1 MVGAFEELER
11 YAVRHASEAVRFD
24 RQGAKGL
31 ALAEYQKAVEV
42 LLKLCSLY
50 PNSPQHSVYLQR
62 IESYRRRIREL
73 QGGNGRPSTSL
84 SEKETEKTAP
94 SKPYQLSEKPAVRWE
109 DIADLEEAKK
119 AIIESVVYP
128 TKRPDLFPLGW
139 PRGILLYGPP
149 GCGKTLLA
157 AATASEIEANFYCVD
172 ASSIMSK
179 WLGESEKN
187 VAKLF
192 QEARNSSENGRP
204 SIIFID
210 EIDSLMAVR
219 LEEVGGEARVRNQF
233 LKEMDGILD
242 KTRKTYVYVFGATNK
257 PWLLDEPFI
266 RRFQKRIY
274 VPLPSLEARKELM
287 KIYSK
292 ELTLASDVDLDRLAA
307 LTEGYAGSDIRDLF
321 QAAHIKVVRE
331 FFQSGGAENSEAKPR
346 LITMQDLIEA
356 LKERKPSVSKTMLQA
371 YQRWAAEHGAL

>member
-1 MVGAFEELER
+1 MGAYEELER
-11 YAVRHASEAVRFD
+11 YAVRHASEAVRLD
-24 RQGAKGL
+24 RQGARGL
-31 ALAEYQKAVEV
+31 ALSEYQKAVEI

-50 PNSPQHSVYLQR
+50 PNSPQHNIYMER
-62 IESYRRRIREL
+62 IEAYRRRIKEL
-73 QGGNGRPSTSL
+73 KGGDGRPSLAPEREAEGLQAKSL
-84 SEKETEKTAP
+84 
-94 SKPYQLSEKPAVRWE
+94 YQPAEKPNVRWE

-119 AIIESVVYP
+119 AIIESIVYP

-187 VAKLF
+187 VARLF
-192 QEARNSSENGRP
+192 QEARQASANGKP

-210 EIDSLMAVR
+210 EIDSLMAAR
-219 LEEVGGEARVRNQF
+219 AEEVGGEARARNQF

-242 KTRKTYVYVFGATNK
+242 KSRKSYVYVFGATNK
-257 PWLLDEPFI
+257 PWILDEPFI

-274 VPLPSLEARKELM
+274 VPLPNFEARKELM
-287 KIYSK
+287 KIYSR
-292 ELTLASDVDLDRLAA
+292 ELNLAPDVDLDRLAA

-331 FFQSGGAENSEAKPR
+331 FFQSGGAENPKAKPR
-346 LITMQDLIEA
+346 PITMEDFLEA
-356 LKERKPSVSKTMLQA
+356 LKERKSSVSKAMLQA

>member
-1 MVGAFEELER
+1 MGALEELER
-11 YAVRHASEAVRFD
+11 YAVKHASEAVRLD
-24 RQGAKGL
+24 RQGARGL
-31 ALAEYQKAVEV
+31 ALTEYQKAVEV

-50 PNSPQHSVYLQR
+50 PNSPQHEIYMQR
-62 IESYRRRIREL
+62 IDVYRQRIKSL
-73 QGGNGRPSTSL
+73 QGGDGRPLTAIERETATHEGDGRL
-84 SEKETEKTAP
+84 HQLTEKP
-94 SKPYQLSEKPAVRWE
+94 QVHWE
-109 DIADLEEAKK
+109 DIANLSDAKK

-157 AATASEIEANFYCVD
+157 AAAASEIDANFYCVD

-187 VAKLF
+187 VARLF
-192 QEARNSSENGRP
+192 DEARSKAQNGKP

-210 EIDSLMAVR
+210 EIDSLIAVR
-219 LEEVGGEARVRNQF
+219 VEEVGGEARARNQF

-242 KTRKTYVYVFGATNK
+242 KNRKTYVYVFGATNK
-257 PWLLDEPFI
+257 PWALDEPFI

-274 VPLPSLEARKELM
+274 VPLPDLEARRQLI

-292 ELTLASDVDLDRLAA
+292 ELDFAPDADLERLAV
-307 LTEGYAGSDIRDLF
+307 LTEGYAGSDIRDLL
-321 QAAHIKVVRE
+321 QTAHTKVVRE

-346 LITMQDLIEA
+346 PITMQDLLEA
-356 LKERKPSVSKTMLQA
+356 LSERKPSVSKTMLQA
-371 YQRWAAEHGAL
+371 YKKWASEYGAL